1 MARLLRRVSRRGARD
16 GRHCVA
22 RSSALEGLL
31 DFDSLVELQKE
42 RLIAS
47 RVRTLGL
54 AEVIFA
60 QRTSGR
66 EAFGIRL
73 ILAGAALAQRRMRLG
88 GGALGGGKRNLAIGV
103 LFWGA
108 GGGMWESATRHKR
121 MWVSLGAAAK
131 KQNAPPRM
139 IGRGVLFIAE

>member
-1 MARLLRRVSRRGARD
+1 
-16 GRHCVA
+16 
-22 RSSALEGLL
+22 
-31 DFDSLVELQKE
+31 
-42 RLIAS
+42 
-47 RVRTLGL
+47 VRTLGL

-103 LFWGA
+103 LFWG
-108 GGGMWESATRHKR
+108 GGRRNVG
-121 MWVSLGAAAK
+121 VSNAPQADVGQSRGRRK
-131 KQNAPPRM
+131 KQNAR
-139 IGRGVLFIAE
+139 LE

>member
-1 MARLLRRVSRRGARD
+1 
-16 GRHCVA
+16 
-22 RSSALEGLL
+22 
-31 DFDSLVELQKE
+31 VELQKE

-73 ILAGAALAQRRMRLG
+73 ILAGAALAQRRMRLE
-88 GGALGGGKRNLAIGV
+88 GGALGGGERNLAIGV
-103 LFWGA
+103 PFWGA